1 MVLQA
6 DYRAVPLGPLS
17 PGRAHAGGVELLA
30 DQEASPVCVHPG
42 HCPFASGYSS
52 LMEGML
58 KHPGA
63 TGFNLATD

>member
-42 HCPFASGYSS
+42 HSP
-52 LMEGML
+52 L
-58 KHPGA
+58 
-63 TGFNLATD
+63 LAVTAH